1 MSGKLTQ
8 KAIKKALLELLEEKP
23 FSKITVHDITD
34 RIEVNRQTFYY
45 HYRDIFDLLGSIFDD
60 IIEQS
65 LSENAGLSDNLTSLY
80 DEMIKIR
87 PAVINLVKSD
97 GYEELRTRLEPRL
110 KQLFSHTADTV
121 CPAEKLNRADKD
133 LLVSYHA
140 ELIETFFT
148 RWVRNGMNENSP
160 LFKRFAHM
168 AEANFKSTA
177 KFLAGADS
185 DR

>member
-97 GYEELRTRLEPRL
+97 GYEELRTRLNP
-110 KQLFSHTADTV
+110 
-121 CPAEKLNRADKD
+121 
-133 LLVSYHA
+133 
-140 ELIETFFT
+140 
-148 RWVRNGMNENSP
+148 G
-160 LFKRFAHM
+160 
-168 AEANFKSTA
+168 
-177 KFLAGADS
+177 
-185 DR
+185 